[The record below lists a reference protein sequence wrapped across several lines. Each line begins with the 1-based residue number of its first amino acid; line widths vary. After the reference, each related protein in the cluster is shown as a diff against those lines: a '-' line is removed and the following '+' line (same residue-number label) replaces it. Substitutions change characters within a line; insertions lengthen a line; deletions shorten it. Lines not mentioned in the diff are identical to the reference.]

1 MAAGLWTR
9 TFERLPLLEE
19 WQDKNVFIDSMGRM
33 GQCLLFLQLHLPKRT
48 SVDLLE
54 FMEGARIATEANLRA
69 MNSAAFP
76 EFLAGEESSSSDV
89 ADRLQQYTTPAY
101 YNQMALRVKKNYL
114 HRNFYVECE
123 GLVVEKP
130 QLAQVV
136 YGRLTEK
143 QYEDWVAFKK
153 PPTQSSLDA
162 TIEHLRL
169 HVDVATV
176 EVLDVV
182 NLQGKTNCVQHENV
196 YRVVFES
203 RVTDPEEVDW
213 RIEGMHIIEQKA
225 VQRP

>member
-1 MAAGLWTR
+1 
-9 TFERLPLLEE
+9 
-19 WQDKNVFIDSMGRM
+19 M

-69 MNSAAFP
+69 MNSAA
-76 EFLAGEESSSSDV
+76 
-89 ADRLQQYTTPAY
+89 LQQYTTPAY

-143 QYEDWVAFKK
+143 QYEDW
-153 PPTQSSLDA
+153 
-162 TIEHLRL
+162 HLRL